1 MGSFYIFVCM
11 NTEKDFFS
19 FKNTVQTITETDSEQ
34 LANYLQVIDA
44 FARTTYKSV
53 YVIDYQKQS
62 FEYVSNN
69 PLFLCGKTAEEVK
82 ALGYTFYFENVVEE
96 DLELL
101 LKINQVGFDLYD
113 QVPLEDR
120 KHYTIAY
127 DFRLK
132 NDSGSS
138 ILINQKLTPIFIT
151 EEGKV
156 WKALCIVSLAENNT
170 SGNIKVYKTNSN
182 DIKTYCLIDDCWKTE
197 EKPKLTEREKQIL
210 QLSAQGYKVNEIS
223 EKLFISADTVKF
235 HRRKLF
241 DKIQVS
247 SISEAIF
254 YATSNKLI

>member
-1 MGSFYIFVCM
+1 MSS
-11 NTEKDFFS
+11 EKDFFS
-19 FKNTVQTITETDSEQ
+19 FKNTVQDLSDKDQNQ
-34 LANYLQVIDA
+34 LSDYLSVIDA
-44 FARTTYKSV
+44 FARTTYKSI

-62 FEYVSNN
+62 FEYVSKN
-69 PLFLCGKTAEEVK
+69 PLFLCGLTPKKVK
-82 ALGYTFYFENVVEE
+82 EMGYQFYFENVIEE
-96 DLELL
+96 DLQLL

-113 QVPLEDR
+113 QKPLEER
-120 KHYTIAY
+120 KLYTISY
-127 DFRLK
+127 DFHLK
-132 NDSGSS
+132 NNGNP

-170 SGNIKVYKTNSN
+170 AGNIKVYKSDSN
-182 DIKTYCLIDDCWKTE
+182 TILHYDLEDDCWKKE
-197 EKPKLTEREKQIL
+197 EKQTLTEREKEIL

-223 EKLFISADTVKF
+223 ERLFISPDTVKF